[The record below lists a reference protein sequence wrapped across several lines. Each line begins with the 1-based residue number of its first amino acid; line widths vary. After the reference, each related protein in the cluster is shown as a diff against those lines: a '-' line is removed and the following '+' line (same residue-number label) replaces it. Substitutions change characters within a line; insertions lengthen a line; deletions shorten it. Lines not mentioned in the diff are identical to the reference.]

1 MDDLEKKK
9 KEAKKKYNEAYLSKL
24 RNSNEPVKEKVISP
38 DEIKKE
44 YTKDELKKMIND
56 EMLFFLKTQKTQPQA
71 TPPATPIILQAP
83 PSNLKNKMLETLMI
97 TSLGLI
103 PLIFK
108 AVYQA
113 KFTSTSTDT
122 QPKPSNTQQQL
133 SMDTQLLFS

>member
-9 KEAKKKYNEAYLSKL
+9 KEAKKKYNIAYLSKL

-103 PLIFK
+103 PLIAK
-108 AVYQA
+108 ALYA
-113 KFTSTSTDT
+113 IKFTNTSTDT
-122 QPKPSNTQQQL
+122 QPKPSNTQAISATDL
-133 SMDTQLLFS
+133 SYFN

>member
-38 DEIKKE
+38 KDEIKKE

-71 TPPATPIILQAP
+71 TPPAIVLQAP